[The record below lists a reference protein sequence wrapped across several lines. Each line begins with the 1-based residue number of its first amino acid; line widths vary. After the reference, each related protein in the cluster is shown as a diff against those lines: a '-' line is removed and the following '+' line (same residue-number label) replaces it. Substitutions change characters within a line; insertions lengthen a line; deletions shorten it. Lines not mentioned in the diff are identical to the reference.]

1 MSSNTKA
8 DAALVEAERAAWQSY
23 QDAEI
28 YEAAMGRRYLDTVRR
43 GVEFRKE
50 GKERRADYLDAADQT
65 YAWSWVW
72 CIAQYRLNGKEL
84 ETGHAI
90 AARARPVPEL

>member
-1 MSSNTKA
+1 MSSNPKPI
-8 DAALVEAERAAWQSY
+8 AALVQAERAAWQSY

-28 YEAAMGRRYLDTVRR
+28 YQAVMGRRYLDMVRR
-43 GVEFRKE
+43 GAEFRKE
-50 GKERRADYLDAADQT
+50 GKERRADYLDAVDQT

-72 CIAQYRLNGKEL
+72 CIAQYRLNGKEPDS
-84 ETGHAI
+84 GHAI